1 MNLFQHN
8 SLCSFSSRLA
18 EHCSRSLVGSLLL
31 ASAPALPLPRCAL
44 GAPGSLTVLPPWR
57 GHCDLSAVCPGLA
70 ALYGGQL
77 PVDKCIP
84 CIRI

>member
-31 ASAPALPLPRCAL
+31 VSAPALPLLRCAL
-44 GAPGSLTVLPPWR
+44 GALGGSGSTPPLAR
-57 GHCDLSAVCPGLA
+57 TLRPEFSLSWVGSFVARAVSS
-70 ALYGGQL
+70 
-77 PVDKCIP
+77 
-84 CIRI
+84 R